1 MAMAKFYYKRVIN
14 DVMKIEEVP
23 DLWRQKVEDLLES
36 QCKRV
41 KATIEIWQLLPLSK
55 GVKYSHNKCQK
66 CIVLC

>member
-36 QCKRV
+36 
-41 KATIEIWQLLPLSK
+41 
-55 GVKYSHNKCQK
+55 
-66 CIVLC
+66 